1 MNRQTTLLHYT
12 TTAHNTA
19 HVHVHTHTH
28 GAKMPMQTYGEK
40 PKMFTLDGS
49 DELLMIGSEVG
60 VYLRMPRGSIY
71 KRYPQLWKRMTT
83 SEERRKMAKLAV
95 HQLPA
100 QVNYYD
106 HLSRVIMSGY
116 FMSFYL
122 GIVCGRLGDEWRSSS
137 QFSCSL
143 HAERS

>member
-100 QVNYYD
+100 QVNC
-106 HLSRVIMSGY
+106 LII
-116 FMSFYL
+116 YL
-122 GIVCGRLGDEWRSSS
+122 GESCQDILCPFILGLFVDGWEMKGAFFITVLLFLTR
-137 QFSCSL
+137 
-143 HAERS
+143 